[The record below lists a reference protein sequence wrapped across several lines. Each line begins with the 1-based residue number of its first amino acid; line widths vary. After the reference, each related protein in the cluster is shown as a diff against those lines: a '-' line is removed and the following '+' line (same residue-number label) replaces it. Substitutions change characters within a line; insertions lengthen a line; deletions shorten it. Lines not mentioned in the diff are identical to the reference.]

1 MFERL
6 QEYENTGVDFYSA
19 NNPKKKVVANPNSEY
34 DKMIDTIAKQMG
46 NPYKLIQDWIQVE
59 IYDLIG
65 LKESI
70 ESVYWIDK
78 KIADTKSDI
87 NSLKEY

>member
-1 MFERL
+1 
-6 QEYENTGVDFYSA
+6 
-19 NNPKKKVVANPNSEY
+19 
-34 DKMIDTIAKQMG
+34 MIDTVASQMG

-70 ESVYWIDK
+70 ESIYMIEK

>member
-1 MFERL
+1 
-6 QEYENTGVDFYSA
+6 
-19 NNPKKKVVANPNSEY
+19 
-34 DKMIDTIAKQMG
+34 MG
-46 NPYKLIQDWIQVE
+46 NPYKLVQDWIQTE

-70 ESVYWIDK
+70 ESVYIIEK